1 MRLLSKVLKIVIV
14 LAAVWGCAWMAGKL
28 GPWKALGVW
37 AAIFTV
43 LCTVIPLALARQ
55 SAGKITV
62 MNFLMGYILQWG
74 YRIGQGKL
82 IRIAMISWGIWML
95 LGTAAVLATR
105 VHANA
110 FATGLG
116 ADAQNR
122 GATIM
127 VLLTLA
133 WIIDGAA
140 LCYLLGI
147 VLAGRRLASLG
158 PVLAVL
164 LLMIGVSMGL
174 VIYNHTATTA
184 KIALLVAG
192 GPILLLGLL
201 YGLFVIN
208 ILVAGRTTRWN

>member
-1 MRLLSKVLKIVIV
+1 
-14 LAAVWGCAWMAGKL
+14 
-28 GPWKALGVW
+28 
-37 AAIFTV
+37 
-43 LCTVIPLALARQ
+43 
-55 SAGKITV
+55 
-62 MNFLMGYILQWG
+62 MGYILQWG

-82 IRIAMISWGIWML
+82 VKIAMVSWVIWML

-105 VHANA
+105 VHANT

-116 ADAQNR
+116 AESQNR
-122 GATIM
+122 GTTIM

-147 VLAGRRLASLG
+147 VFNGRRLGSLG
-158 PVLAVL
+158 PVMGVL
-164 LLMIGVSMGL
+164 LLMIGVSAGL
-174 VIYNHTATTA
+174 VVYNHTATAA

-208 ILVAGRTTRWN
+208 ILIMGRKTRWN